1 MDRASRLSESPPIQ
15 QSGFAPAAWSFRT
28 HVVEHLD
35 RTARILAPV
44 AAFAIPVSTSAAE
57 ICLGVICFSAFVSV
71 CLDCLCV
78 DGLRERISE
87 IRRNPV
93 ALACL
98 ALFAW
103 MTIGVF
109 YSSEG
114 LAESFRMLMKY
125 RPLLYVPILFTVL
138 QDKRLQSY
146 CLHSFVAAMYVTL
159 AASFLM
165 KFGLLENKWGN
176 TASYAVFKNYITQS
190 VMMAFAAL
198 IVARTIVT
206 TQRYRVLHIAI
217 LGLMLFNIL
226 YMSDGRTGYVVV
238 IALALLFAKMHLGW
252 RGLGQAFVAT
262 AILGMLVYFTSHKF
276 RQRIDRGVVE
286 ANLYFHGKAPGKRNS
301 IGTRLR
307 YYDDSLT
314 LASERPL
321 FGYGTGA
328 FKSAYIEL
336 AARTGG
342 HTTDNPHN
350 EYLMILVQSGLIG
363 LGLLVWLFFVQWMAA
378 LKLPTEQRVLAC
390 GVVLALA
397 LGSIVNSLLLD
408 TTEGN
413 FFALFTGIC
422 FAEFSLRPIATSP
435 EVSSTTDRAALGR

>member
-1 MDRASRLSESPPIQ
+1 
-15 QSGFAPAAWSFRT
+15 
-28 HVVEHLD
+28 
-35 RTARILAPV
+35 
-44 AAFAIPVSTSAAE
+44 
-57 ICLGVICFSAFVSV
+57 
-71 CLDCLCV
+71 
-78 DGLRERISE
+78 
-87 IRRNPV
+87 
-93 ALACL
+93 
-98 ALFAW
+98 
-103 MTIGVF
+103 
-109 YSSEG
+109 
-114 LAESFRMLMKY
+114 
-125 RPLLYVPILFTVL
+125 
-138 QDKRLQSY
+138 
-146 CLHSFVAAMYVTL
+146 
-159 AASFLM
+159 
-165 KFGLLENKWGN
+165 
-176 TASYAVFKNYITQS
+176 
-190 VMMAFAAL
+190 
-198 IVARTIVT
+198 
-206 TQRYRVLHIAI
+206 
-217 LGLMLFNIL
+217 MLFNIL

-252 RGLGQAFVAT
+252 RGLAQAFVAT

-286 ANLYFHGKAPGKRNS
+286 ANLYFHGKAPGNRNS

-314 LASERPL
+314 LAGERPL

-328 FKSAYIEL
+328 FNSAYIEL

-390 GVVLALA
+390 GVVLTLA